1 MAYINR
7 SIFPIGVN
15 KPGTDTV
22 FLAGKV
28 SNLMPPPQTGSAYYQ
43 RTKHIRSGIPLS
55 TQNVF
60 SYNPE
65 INTTLP
71 GIENPQQPTPPPN
84 YTLRLLFNDIANAN
98 TLVGD
103 AANVADWNTFF
114 DLPAYGNPFTSVAI
128 VGNEVQLTG
137 GYNIETK
144 FRLFFDNEYLVE
156 VNDDGALV
164 ILGDESFA
172 INFALT
178 TFVAQN
184 VTTTISEYVG
194 NYGVFG
200 NCYILETVTL
210 PKCINLGAKTFWECE
225 NLPQSGLTLPFDQIT
240 SIASYTFQYC
250 YRLTEVNYPVATSIA
265 EYAFSNIPTSDITG
279 ITSINLP
286 LATNIDNHAF
296 SAEYIS
302 FNNVLTSINIASC
315 TNLGGTI
322 GNNGVFAGITND
334 GINPH
339 LITLTVPSALM
350 TCNAGNP
357 DGDIQYLQAANTVT
371 IITV

>member
-15 KPGTDTV
+15 KLGTDTI
-22 FLAGKV
+22 FLAGKI
-28 SNLMPPPQTGSAYYQ
+28 SNLMPLPQTGSVYYQ
-43 RTKHIRSGIPLS
+43 RTKHLKSNISLQ

-65 INTTLP
+65 INTKLP
-71 GIENPQQPTPPPN
+71 EPPPLPITTN
-84 YTLRLLFNDIANAN
+84 YSLRLLFNNIANADI
-98 TLVGD
+98 VIGGD
-103 AANVADWNTFF
+103 ASVVGDWNTFF
-114 DLPAYGNPFTSVAI
+114 DLPNYGNPFTSVAI

-144 FRLFFDNEYLVE
+144 FRLFFDNGYLVE

-184 VTTTISEYVG
+184 VTTTISENLG

-210 PKCINLGAKTFWECE
+210 PKCVNLGAKTVWECE
-225 NLPQSGLTLPFDQIT
+225 VLPSSGLTLPFDQIT

-250 YRLTEVNYPVATSIA
+250 YKLTEVNYPVATSIG

-296 SAEYIS
+296 SAEYYS
-302 FNNVLTSINIASC
+302 VNNVLTSINIASC
-315 TNLGGTI
+315 TNLGGNTN
-322 GNNGVFAGITND
+322 NNGVFTGITSN
-334 GINPH
+334 N
-339 LITLTVPSALM
+339 ITLTLPSALM

-357 DGDIQYLQAANTVT
+357 DGDIQYLQSSNTVT
-371 IITV
+371 VITV